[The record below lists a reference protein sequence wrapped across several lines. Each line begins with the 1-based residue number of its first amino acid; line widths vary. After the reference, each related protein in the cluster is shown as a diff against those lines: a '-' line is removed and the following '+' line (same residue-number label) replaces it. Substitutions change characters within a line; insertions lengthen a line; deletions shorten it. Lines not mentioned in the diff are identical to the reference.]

1 MSAAS
6 KGSACENGTARRRK
20 LSARQSENEALE
32 AFAKALHNHFS
43 WQEYPLL
50 LHWCK
55 VLHMTGVRER
65 LIDLAFATPKP
76 DQETR
81 A

>member
-6 KGSACENGTARRRK
+6 KGSVGETGTARRRK
-20 LSARQSENEALE
+20 SSARPNEDEALE
-32 AFAKALHNHFS
+32 AFAKALHNHFD
-43 WQEYPLL
+43 WREYPLL

-65 LIDLAFATPKP
+65 LIDLAFAAPKP